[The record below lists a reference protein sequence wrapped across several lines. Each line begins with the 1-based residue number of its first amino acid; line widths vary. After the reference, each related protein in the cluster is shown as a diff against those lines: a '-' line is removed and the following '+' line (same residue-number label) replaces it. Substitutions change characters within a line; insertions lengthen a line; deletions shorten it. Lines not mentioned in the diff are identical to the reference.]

1 MKWVA
6 GGMLTALAI
15 ATESGGG
22 LSSQALGSGEGVFG
36 LGDFSGQGARG
47 LRKAGA
53 FQLHRLQLYEI
64 INVCLH
70 PSL

>member
-1 MKWVA
+1 MKRVA

-15 ATESGGG
+15 AAAGGGG
-22 LSSQALGSGEGVFG
+22 LDSQALGSGEGVFG
-36 LGDFSGQGARG
+36 LRDFSGQGARG

-64 INVCLH
+64 FNVCLH
-70 PSL
+70 PLL